1 MDMNEKQD
9 VPQGS
14 LLVQALHKVRQLFHI
29 SLETD
34 REGAIAT
41 IRDSVEFKGNNL
53 WSLIIAIFIASIG
66 LNLNSPAVIIGAMLI
81 SPLMGPIT
89 GAGLALAIYDLR
101 LLKRSLLN
109 LALMTAISMA
119 SSFVYFKISPLSGA
133 TSEILARTTPTF
145 YDVFIA
151 IFGGTALIISL
162 SRKTRSSN
170 TLAGVAIA
178 TALMPPLCSA
188 GFGLAS
194 GNFAY
199 FIGAFY
205 LYLINSVFIG
215 LTTFAFSKYLRLGE
229 SDKANRG
236 MFTRRNLTLVALVF
250 VLFITP
256 SIFMGYGIIR
266 ENDYR
271 RQVDRFVETNLRFA
285 DTQVLGIKRS
295 IEGGKRIVE
304 VSLVGKTITDDM
316 IGHLKLLLPE
326 FGLEGVELR
335 IVQGGSASA
344 PLAPSSDQVALSQTS
359 SDTIQRLQGQ
369 ITDLEGQVARLKDK
383 NVILDRTTKEVLL
396 LFPTLERISYGDM
409 LVSEGGPLEPTRK
422 YTVLVK
428 WSHPADTATMAKL
441 KLFLKLRL
449 ELEDLEVVEY

>member
-1 MDMNEKQD
+1 MSDGKD
-9 VPQGS
+9 ASRGS
-14 LLVQALHKVRQLFHI
+14 LLAEALRRIRDLFHI

-41 IRDSVEFKGNNL
+41 IRDSVEFRGNNL

-89 GAGLALAIYDLR
+89 GAGLALAVYDLG
-101 LLKRSLLN
+101 LLRRSLFN
-109 LALMTAISMA
+109 LALMTAISIA
-119 SSFVYFKISPLSGA
+119 SSFLYFKISPLAG
-133 TSEILARTTPTF
+133 TTPEILARTTPTF

-194 GNFAY
+194 GNIAF
-199 FIGAFY
+199 FFGAFY

-215 LTTFAFSKYLRLGE
+215 LTTFAFSKYLHLGE
-229 SDKANRG
+229 GEKIAHG
-236 MFTRRNLTLVALVF
+236 LFTRRNLTLVGLVF
-250 VLFITP
+250 ILFITP

-271 RQVDRFVETNLRFA
+271 RQVDRFVEANLRFA
-285 DTQVLGIKRS
+285 DTQVIGIRRTT
-295 IEGGKRIVE
+295 EGGKRTVE
-304 VSLVGKTITDDM
+304 VSLVGKALSEEM
-316 IGHLKLLLPE
+316 ISHLKLLLPE
-326 FGLEGVELR
+326 FGLDGVELK
-335 IVQGGSASA
+335 IAQGGDASVGALAVSSAQA
-344 PLAPSSDQVALSQTS
+344 ALTQTA
-359 SDTIQRLQGQ
+359 SDTIVRLQGQ

-383 NVILDRTTKEVLL
+383 NLILDRTTKEVLL

-428 WSHPADTATMAKL
+428 WAHPADGATMTKL
-441 KLFLKLRL
+441 KLFLKMRL
-449 ELEDLEVVEY
+449 ELEDLEVVEF